1 MASLE
6 VKAKELE
13 VIDIIFFFIT
23 SIRSIVYI
31 NLWLYFTI
39 YFYIQ
44 DEIVY
49 NLRPQIE
56 SEQDQKTSLLSE
68 KETII
73 HRINNLEKELLH
85 KTGN

>member
-1 MASLE
+1 
-6 VKAKELE
+6 
-13 VIDIIFFFIT
+13 VIVF
-23 SIRSIVYI
+23 Y
-31 NLWLYFTI
+31 NI

-56 SEQDQKTSLLSE
+56 SEQDQKASLLSE